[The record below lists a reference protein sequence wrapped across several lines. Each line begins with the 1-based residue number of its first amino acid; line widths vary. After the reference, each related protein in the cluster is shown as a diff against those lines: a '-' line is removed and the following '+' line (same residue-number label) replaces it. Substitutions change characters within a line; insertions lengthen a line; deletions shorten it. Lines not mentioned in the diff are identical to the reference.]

1 MYLSRF
7 NALMPELQK
16 RLFALYGSR
25 WDFYLLL
32 QRLVNLMEQTVAS
45 RNPALLA
52 RDAAAEARGAENP
65 HGSETGIMLYVDL
78 FSGSLAALEEKIPY
92 LQQLGITYVHL
103 MPLFRSPEGDNDG
116 GYAVSSY
123 REVNPALGTIT
134 DLARIAERFHD
145 AGMRLVLDFVFNHT
159 SDEHEWALAAKRG
172 EEKYKDYYRIF
183 PDKTEA
189 EEWNRTLREIFPD
202 TRRGSFTFVEAV
214 QGWVWTTFNSFQW
227 DLNYANP
234 EVFLS
239 MCSEMLALSN
249 LGVDVLRLDAL
260 AFVWKEKGTNCENLP
275 LAHSLIQA
283 FRYVSMIAAPSLE
296 FKSEAIVHPDEVIRY
311 IAVNEC
317 TLSYNPL
324 QMALFWEAVATR
336 KTTLLGYSL
345 RKRWSTPPS
354 CSWVNYI
361 RCHDDIGW
369 TFSDEDARD
378 CGINGFHHR
387 QFLNKFYTGRFEGSF
402 ARGEPFQ
409 LNPET
414 GDCRVCGTMAS
425 LAGLEQA
432 LEVYS
437 AGLEA
442 NDPAQLNHAELLASM
457 AVRRIGMMCTVLI
470 SLPGIPLLYA
480 NDEIGVLNDYRYR
493 SDPAKKDDSRWV
505 HRIVSDWERIETFVS
520 GFERKR
526 GHSHAVVVNDDNRTG
541 TCVAVDEWLSAKQF
555 EIYSRLKRSLSVRAA
570 DSRMSGFGVH
580 FLSLTDQRIL
590 AFERFSG
597 DKSSRK
603 DRLRIWANF
612 SDQAVALPLPERTS
626 GTDVLTGTQLEGA
639 EVLVLEPYRVIWLSE
654 D

>member
-1 MYLSRF
+1 M
-7 NALMPELQK
+7 
-16 RLFALYGSR
+16 
-25 WDFYLLL
+25 
-32 QRLVNLMEQTVAS
+32 AS

-103 MPLFRSPEGDNDG
+103 MPLFRTPEGDNDG

-387 QFLNKFYTGRFEGSF
+387 QFLNKFYTGRFEGAF

-505 HRIVSDWERIETFVS
+505 HR
-520 GFERKR
+520 
-526 GHSHAVVVNDDNRTG
+526 
-541 TCVAVDEWLSAKQF
+541 
-555 EIYSRLKRSLSVRAA
+555 
-570 DSRMSGFGVH
+570 
-580 FLSLTDQRIL
+580 
-590 AFERFSG
+590 
-597 DKSSRK
+597 
-603 DRLRIWANF
+603 
-612 SDQAVALPLPERTS
+612 
-626 GTDVLTGTQLEGA
+626 
-639 EVLVLEPYRVIWLSE
+639 
-654 D
+654 